1 MKSTDINE
9 KVLDVYGQ
17 LPLDWLTPEDIWWN
31 TLRKILNDKPRNFD
45 KSKSA
50 TVTLLCTSQNIDIEK
65 GLEQTR
71 HGAPDCPAHHSRKQ
85 SGPPGEFPD
94 DP

>member
-31 TLRKILNDKPRNFD
+31 ILRKILNELDEPESVK
-45 KSKSA
+45 KEIYAQIQK
-50 TVTLLCTSQNIDIEK
+50 DI
-65 GLEQTR
+65 T
-71 HGAPDCPAHHSRKQ
+71 
-85 SGPPGEFPD
+85 
-94 DP
+94 

>member
-31 TLRKILNDKPRNFD
+31 TLRKILNELDEPESVKKRD
-45 KSKSA
+45 
-50 TVTLLCTSQNIDIEK
+50 LCTNSKRYYIK
-65 GLEQTR
+65 R
-71 HGAPDCPAHHSRKQ
+71 H
-85 SGPPGEFPD
+85 
-94 DP
+94 

>member
-31 TLRKILNDKPRNFD
+31 TLRKILNELDEPE
-45 KSKSA
+45 S
-50 TVTLLCTSQNIDIEK
+50 VTKEIYAQIQKILHKEAVSLL
-65 GLEQTR
+65 
-71 HGAPDCPAHHSRKQ
+71 
-85 SGPPGEFPD
+85 
-94 DP
+94 

>member
-31 TLRKILNDKPRNFD
+31 TLRKILNELDEPESVK
-45 KSKSA
+45 KEIYA
-50 TVTLLCTSQNIDIEK
+50 QIQDI
-65 GLEQTR
+65 T
-71 HGAPDCPAHHSRKQ
+71 
-85 SGPPGEFPD
+85 
-94 DP
+94 

>member
-31 TLRKILNDKPRNFD
+31 NLRKILNELDEPESVK
-45 KSKSA
+45 KEIYA
-50 TVTLLCTSQNIDIEK
+50 QNQKDI
-65 GLEQTR
+65 T
-71 HGAPDCPAHHSRKQ
+71 
-85 SGPPGEFPD
+85 
-94 DP
+94 